1 MALLATLNNKIANK
15 ISVNFKFYNDIYV
28 FKTCFQ
34 GRRVYIGVIK
44 GKGEEMRSR
53 EGDIASVLNGA

>member
-1 MALLATLNNKIANK
+1 MALLATLNNKTTNK
-15 ISVNFKFYNDIYV
+15 ISVNFTFYNDIYV
-28 FKTCFQ
+28 FETCFQ

-44 GKGEEMRSR
+44 GKGEETRSR

>member
-28 FKTCFQ
+28 FETCFQ

-44 GKGEEMRSR
+44 GKGGRKGRRNEIER
-53 EGDIASVLNGA
+53 G

>member
-15 ISVNFKFYNDIYV
+15 ISVNFTFNDIYV

-44 GKGEEMRSR
+44 GKGGRKGRRNEIER
-53 EGDIASVLNGA
+53 G